1 MRKTFP
7 IFVVTTL
14 LAIVPTV
21 AAQNQRG
28 VVSPPDKPRKVKE
41 EADDAFKKWKEDVG
55 PIISDAERK
64 AWDQLQTNE
73 ERERFIEAFWRRR
86 DPDPDTETNEYRE
99 AYYERIAYVNEHF
112 SSGIPGYK
120 TDRGRI
126 YLKYGKPDEVDS
138 HPAGGAYEL
147 DLSEG
152 SGSTSTYPFERWFYR
167 DIPGRAGAQLE
178 FVDPTGTGEYRLA
191 RNPFEKIALL
201 TVPGGVTGLNG
212 ISQADLVAASNGIG
226 NPFSGRESDSPFSWL
241 ELLRI
246 VNSQPALPKDNPFGA
261 SLTSTPNVEDNP
273 LNFEAAFGFFKLD
286 DNRVI
291 TTITLQADNTELSF
305 HDSGGVQVASANI
318 FGQIMNV
325 AGRRVNLFEDV
336 VTTTATPQ
344 ELSEAKSRKSA
355 YQKTIV
361 LLPGHYKADLMF
373 RDTKTGATGV
383 RHIGFAV
390 PKFGSSLAVSSVLLC
405 SVLQTVADDS
415 VSRQFMIGNQKVI
428 PNISGRFRRGSPVGL
443 YLQIYNAGTDQT
455 TLRPA
460 VEVKYVL
467 LKDGKQLQMQTED
480 WRNTRT
486 SGERL
491 TLSRLI
497 DSRSLQAGSYTFEV
511 QVHDQVTGQS
521 LVEKANFTVIP

>member
-1 MRKTFP
+1 MRKTFLVL
-7 IFVVTTL
+7 IVGTL
-14 LAIVPTV
+14 LAVAPTV
-21 AAQNQRG
+21 PAQNRDSVDPQK
-28 VVSPPDKPRKVKE
+28 KPNKVKKE
-41 EADDAFKKWKEDVG
+41 PDNAFKNWREDVG
-55 PIISDAERK
+55 PIISDPEKK

-86 DPDPDTETNEYRE
+86 DPDPDTEENEYRE

-120 TDRGRI
+120 TDRGRV

-152 SGSTSTYPFERWFYR
+152 GGSTSTYPFERWFYR
-167 DIPGRAGAQLE
+167 DIPGRSGAQLE

-201 TVPGGVTGLNG
+201 TVPGGVTPMNG
-212 ISQADLVAASNGIG
+212 VSQADLNVAANGVG
-226 NPFSGRESDSPFSWL
+226 NPFSNRESDSPFSWL

-246 VNSQPALPKDNPFGA
+246 VNSAPALPKNDPFGG
-261 SLTSTPNVEDNP
+261 SLVSTGTVEDNP
-273 LNFEAAFGFFKLD
+273 LTFDAAFGFFKLD

-325 AGRRVNLFEDV
+325 AGRRVNFFEDV
-336 VTTTATPQ
+336 ITTTATPQ
-344 ELSEAKSRKSA
+344 DLLEAKSRKSA
-355 YQKTIV
+355 YQKTLV
-361 LLPGHYKADLMF
+361 LLPGHYKADLIF

-383 RHIGFAV
+383 RHFGFTV
-390 PKFGSSLAVSSVLLC
+390 PKFGSQLAVSSVLLC
-405 SVLQTVADDS
+405 SVLRTVSDDPS
-415 VSRQFMIGNQKVI
+415 SRQFIIGDQKVI
-428 PNISGRFRRGSPVGL
+428 PNVSGRFLRGSPVGL
-443 YLQIYNAGTDQT
+443 YLQIYNAGIDQT

-460 VEVKYVL
+460 VDVEYAL
-467 LKDGKQLQMQTED
+467 LKDGKELQKQTED
-480 WRNTRT
+480 WRQTKMT
-486 SGERL
+486 GDRL
-491 TLSRLI
+491 TLSRLV
-497 DSRSLQAGSYTFEV
+497 DSRRLTPGNYDLEV
-511 QVHDQVTGQS
+511 RIHDQVTGQA
-521 LVEKANFTVIP
+521 LVRKASFTVTP